1 MKAKIFLLSITIV
14 TLLLAQTTLLQPG
27 SNIYIEVY
35 PDLSVLVKHFIP
47 AEAPSLVEIE
57 VLGPPQY
64 LIVTNDLD
72 EPLIYN
78 LTGRELVVLL
88 INGNAVKADYIVE
101 KFVNRTDIGYQ
112 ISIHD
117 LEEWNTVT
125 IELPSHTIVLD
136 VDPIPAVIKTEDSR
150 LILEFHNPSSIY
162 VEFMYE
168 IVETGGTVQEKE
180 KGGEGID
187 EKICILGVASAALF
201 AIPFLRFRKT
211 EVVLTEEEEEILK
224 FVKKSRGR
232 AYLKDIREVLELP
245 ASTAWRRVKRMEKL
259 GVVKLYKTPHG
270 ILVVKK

>member
-1 MKAKIFLLSITIV
+1 MKTKAFLSLIV
-14 TLLLAQTTLLQPG
+14 IAILLLTQIILSQSG
-27 SNIYIEVY
+27 SNVHIEVY
-35 PDLSVLVKHFIP
+35 PDLSVFVKHFIP

-78 LTGRELVVLL
+78 LTGRELVILL
-88 INGNAVKADYIVE
+88 VDGNAVKADYIVE
-101 KFVNRTDIGYQ
+101 EFVNKTDIGYQ
-112 ISIHD
+112 ISIHG
-117 LEEWNTVT
+117 LEEWDTVT
-125 IELPSHTIVLD
+125 VELPSHTVVLD
-136 VDPIPAVIKTEDSR
+136 VDPIPAVIKTEDLR

-168 IVETGGTVQEKE
+168 IVETGGTVQETEKE
-180 KGGEGID
+180 GEGID
-187 EKICILGVASAALF
+187 EKICILGVASAVLF
-201 AIPFLRFRKT
+201 AILFLRFRKT

-224 FVKKSRGR
+224 FIKKSGGR

-245 ASTAWRRVKRMEKL
+245 TSTAWRRVKRMEKL

>member
-1 MKAKIFLLSITIV
+1 MKAKVFLLSIAIA
-14 TLLLAQTTLLQPG
+14 TLLLTQTTLLQPG

-35 PDLSVLVKHFIP
+35 PDLSVFIKHFIP
-47 AEAPSLVEIE
+47 AESPSLVEIE

-72 EPLIYN
+72 EPLVYN
-78 LTGRELVVLL
+78 LTGRELVILL
-88 INGNAVKADYIVE
+88 VNGNAVKVDYIIE
-101 KFVNRTDIGYQ
+101 KFVNKTDIGYQ
-112 ISIHD
+112 ISIHG
-117 LEEWNTVT
+117 LEEWDTVT
-125 IELPSHTIVLD
+125 VELPPRMIILD
-136 VDPIPAVIKTEDSR
+136 VDPIPAVIKTEDSG
-150 LILEFHNPSSIY
+150 LVLEFHNPSSIY

-168 IVETGGTVQEKE
+168 IAETGETVQEKE
-180 KGGEGID
+180 KERGID
-187 EKICILGVASAALF
+187 EKICILGAASAVLF
-201 AIPFLRFRKT
+201 AIFFLRSRKT

-224 FVKKSRGR
+224 FVKKSGGR

>member
-125 IELPSHTIVLD
+125 IELPSHMIVLD
-136 VDPIPAVIKTEDSR
+136 VDPIPAVIKTEDSG
-150 LILEFHNPSSIY
+150 LVLEFHNSSSIY
-162 VEFMYE
+162 IEFMYE
-168 IVETGGTVQEKE
+168 IAETGGTVQEKE